1 MTLFNKLQYFFIYI
15 FTFQFITEWK
25 LNRMANQTMKI
36 ARELSKKRV
45 LLKNEINDYVRIT
58 YGLDANSDYI
68 PKNGINPAKLHAE
81 LYHRYGNEMKR
92 TSLVLTKQLRWK

>member
-1 MTLFNKLQYFFIYI
+1 MTLLFNIKYYLVYF

-25 LNRMANQTMKI
+25 LNRLGKQTMKI
-36 ARELSKKRV
+36 ARALAKERV
-45 LLKNEINDYVRIT
+45 LLKTEINDYVRIT

-81 LYHRYGNEMKR
+81 LYHRYGDEMKK
-92 TSLVLTKQLRWK
+92 TSLVLTKQLHWK